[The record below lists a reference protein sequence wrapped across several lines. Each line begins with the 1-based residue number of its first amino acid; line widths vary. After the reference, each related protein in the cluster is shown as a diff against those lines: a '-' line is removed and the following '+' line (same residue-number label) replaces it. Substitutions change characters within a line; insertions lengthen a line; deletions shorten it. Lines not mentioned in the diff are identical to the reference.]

1 VADLTGTAR
10 DAAVG
15 RLLRWYMLSSDAAA
29 TAVSPHRYNMPLDPA
44 GAGPPPLGFTR
55 ADEALCWYD
64 SERANLVAATRQAAA
79 DGLYDVAW
87 RIPPPVFIV
96 FESRNNW
103 ADCISTH
110 RIALEAARRVGN
122 RQGEAWVL
130 DNLGEA
136 LGITGDS
143 EGIGCLEQA
152 LAIRREIADR
162 MGEAQAANNLADA
175 YRRLG
180 RRTDALDLL
189 RRALDLLRRA
199 LDLNRAVGYLFG
211 EGIALVNLG
220 DVLLGLDRA
229 EEAVDCLEPTS
240 ATEPRRRRYG
250 PNRPHPVFPDTPAW
264 PCAAPDTMLRVCPAP
279 LSCWLR
285 GPGKRE
291 DDHGKCSRRRGAGR
305 HR

>member
-1 VADLTGTAR
+1 MANRLRDTRRRLDELSVGDLAVRASFQVSFTSLPTRAQPDGVDPADAFRMLGLWHGPSISPAAAAALFGTAEDLAADALETLVDARLLESKSPDRYKLHDLLGVYAAERAVADLTGTAR

-44 GAGPPPLGFTR
+44 GAGPPPLGFTG

-87 RIPPPVFIV
+87 RIPPPLFIV

-130 DNLGEA
+130 NNLGEA

-162 MGEAQAANNLADA
+162 MGEAQPANNLA
-175 YRRLG
+175 
-180 RRTDALDLL
+180 T
-189 RRALDLLRRA
+189 
-199 LDLNRAVGYLFG
+199 
-211 EGIALVNLG
+211 
-220 DVLLGLDRA
+220 
-229 EEAVDCLEPTS
+229 PT
-240 ATEPRRRRYG
+240 AG
-250 PNRPHPVFPDTPAW
+250 W
-264 PCAAPDTMLRVCPAP
+264 
-279 LSCWLR
+279 
-285 GPGKRE
+285 
-291 DDHGKCSRRRGAGR
+291 GAGR
-305 HR
+305 TLWICCAGLST